1 MRNDLIR
8 LEKRLYNKFIR
19 KLISIK
25 IIKNLLYINLLNPQ
39 KNFFNSIIPSFL
51 SGNSLDFQIFP
62 PTNYSIIN
70 ATFNVLKTKCPIC
83 LIVPKALYRPNSCSH
98 YFCKTCLKKWIN
110 IKKNCPICRRTFN
123 EIIKI

>member
-25 IIKNLLYINLLNPQ
+25 IIKNLLYINLMNPQ

-51 SGNSLDFQIFP
+51 SVIL
-62 PTNYSIIN
+62 
-70 ATFNVLKTKCPIC
+70 
-83 LIVPKALYRPNSCSH
+83 
-98 YFCKTCLKKWIN
+98 
-110 IKKNCPICRRTFN
+110 
-123 EIIKI
+123 